1 MKHLLVLITVLALLC
16 FSAYGQTNKEVPP
29 AVKAAFAKKFP
40 AAKDVKWDK
49 ENDNEWEA
57 EFELDGKELSA
68 NFDNAGLWTETGY
81 ELESK
86 DIPAVVITA
95 ITKEFSGYKIEESE
109 LSESKDGKVYEF
121 ELEKGKDKLEVDV
134 APDGKILKKGIKTDE
149 DGENDNDEDGEDG
162 EENDD

>member
-1 MKHLLVLITVLALLC
+1 
-16 FSAYGQTNKEVPP
+16 
-29 AVKAAFAKKFP
+29 
-40 AAKDVKWDK
+40 
-49 ENDNEWEA
+49 
-57 EFELDGKELSA
+57 
-68 NFDNAGLWTETGY
+68 LWTETGY